1 MWCALQSRGWSIR
14 RIRTRGLA
22 CNCYRSSV
30 VSTNSSGRQCTIL
43 QSGLCA
49 CACACA
55 CVGECACMCV
65 RACVC
70 VCRRVCVRARKC
82 ECVHVFVCVCKCLC
96 VCLPASASA
105 SSSLSLSAVIV
116 SVSLPPVALSLACSL
131 LSPSL
136 SLSLSRRL
144 ALRQRR
150 GPELGCTLIR
160 IHINHAYCTEVV
172 GCLACMRLMAM
183 TERTYMQIPS
193 PG

>member
-1 MWCALQSRGWSIR
+1 MLCSLGVGASAESAHGVWHATATGAPSSLPTRRVGSAQSYSQVCVRARARARAL
-14 RIRTRGLA
+14 A
-22 CNCYRSSV
+22 N
-30 VSTNSSGRQCTIL
+30 
-43 QSGLCA
+43 
-49 CACACA
+49 
-55 CVGECACMCV
+55 V

-136 SLSLSRRL
+136 SLSLSSRS
-144 ALRQRR
+144 ALRHRR